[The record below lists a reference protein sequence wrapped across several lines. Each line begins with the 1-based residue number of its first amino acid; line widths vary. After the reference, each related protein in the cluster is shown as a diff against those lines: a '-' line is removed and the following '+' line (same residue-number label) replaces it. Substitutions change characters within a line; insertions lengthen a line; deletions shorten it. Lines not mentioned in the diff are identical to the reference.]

1 MKNEIFHPPRPVVSF
16 PTRRPTGCA
25 GADGQLPRKKLSK
38 AYLVNELHAC
48 RSGVEWWQQLHE
60 TDSLAVLRALM
71 EQDRWDWCRWLSVR
85 LMSHQQKVEWA
96 IFSAVQ
102 VLPLF
107 NVQYP
112 QDQRPR
118 KAIKAAKAWLL
129 SPNILTRSD
138 AAAAH
143 GAAGAAAYAA
153 GAAAHGAGAYA
164 AYAASSAAAAAAAAA
179 STDAAAAYDAAG
191 AAHAAAAHAGA
202 GAAYD
207 AANRVIRQKLA
218 AKAIDILEA
227 Q

>member
-16 PTRRPTGCA
+16 PTRGPTGCA

-138 AAAAH
+138 AAAA
-143 GAAGAAAYAA
+143 
-153 GAAAHGAGAYA
+153 
-164 AYAASSAAAAAAAAA
+164 AAAAAA

>member
-85 LMSHQQKVEWA
+85 LMSHQQKIEWA
-96 IFSAVQ
+96 IFSAVE

-143 GAAGAAAYAA
+143 GAA
-153 GAAAHGAGAYA
+153 
-164 AYAASSAAAAAAAAA
+164 AAAAGPAPAAAAP
-179 STDAAAAYDAAG
+179 
-191 AAHAAAAHAGA
+191 AGA

>member
-143 GAAGAAAYAA
+143 GA
-153 GAAAHGAGAYA
+153 GAYA